1 MLAPAGT
8 PGGIPGEVLVSTFLG
23 RHNQLNVR
31 TDIGEFVVSA
41 GENSAFDIGSAVT
54 LSLMA
59 NKVNLID

>member
-1 MLAPAGT
+1 MC
-8 PGGIPGEVLVSTFLG
+8 IRDRVSTFLG

-59 NKVNLID
+59 NKITLID